1 MTEGKILIIDDEPN
15 ILESLEMFLL
25 EKGYEIKKALNGISG
40 IKLKKSFKPDVIILD
55 IRLPDIDGLTLLKEL
70 NKDNNVPVIV
80 ITAFHDMEMTIKAM
94 KAGAFEYICKPID
107 ALEIQHAI
115 ERAIKLFKKAEREL
129 TISIDDYNGFN
140 KIDIIGKDR
149 KMKEIFQ
156 TIAILSD
163 NKIPVL
169 IQGETGTGKE
179 LIARAIHF
187 YSSYKDKPFVPV
199 NCSAIVPTLF
209 ESELFGHE
217 KGAFTGAIYSKKGLF
232 DIAKDGTI
240 FLDEIAEISPELQAK
255 LLRVLQEN
263 EFYRVGG
270 DQVIKT
276 NARIIAATNKN
287 LWDLVQRGLF
297 REDLFYRL
305 KVAAIYVPPLRER
318 RSDIPL
324 LIEYFVKKI
333 NVLLHKNI
341 KMIEEKALKRMVEY
355 HWPGNVRELQN
366 VLTYAIMHTR
376 GEKILDEQISNLLIK
391 TENSYSN
398 INVKKEEN
406 DFLKN
411 NLLKLKELEKEYIYH
426 ILNITNWHLGKT
438 CEILGISRPTL
449 RMKIKNFEL
458 RKKQQTA

>member
-1 MTEGKILIIDDEPN
+1 MPKGKILIIDDEPN

-25 EKGYEIKKALNGISG
+25 EKEYEIKKALDGTSG
-40 IKLKKSFKPDVIILD
+40 ITLKKLFKPDVIILD
-55 IRLPDIDGLTLLKEL
+55 IRLPDIDGLTLIKEL
-70 NKDNNVPVIV
+70 NIDNSIPVIV

-107 ALEIQHAI
+107 VIEIQNAI
-115 ERAIKLFKKAEREL
+115 ERAIKHFKKAEKEL
-129 TISIDDYNGFN
+129 IIPSDEYNCFN
-140 KIDIIGKDR
+140 KIDIVGKDR

-156 TIAILSD
+156 TIAILSE
-163 NKIPVL
+163 NRIPVL

-187 YSSYKDKPFVPV
+187 YSSYKDKPFIPV

-240 FLDEIAEISPELQAK
+240 FLDEIAEISQELQAK

-270 DQVIKT
+270 DRVIKT

-287 LWDLVQRGLF
+287 LWDLIQKGLF

-305 KVAAIYVPPLRER
+305 KVATINIPPLRER

-324 LIEYFVKKI
+324 LIEHFVKKI
-333 NVLLHKNI
+333 NVLLHKDI
-341 KMIEEKALKRMVEY
+341 KKIEEKALKRMMEY
-355 HWPGNVRELQN
+355 DWPGNVRELQN

-376 GEKILDEQISNLLIK
+376 GDIILDEQISNLLIR
-391 TENSYSN
+391 TENGRSK
-398 INVKKEEN
+398 IDIKKIEN
-406 DFLKN
+406 DFFKQ
-411 NLLKLKELEKEYIYH
+411 NLFKLKDLEKEYINH
-426 ILNITNWHLGKT
+426 VLNITDWHLGKT

-449 RMKIKNFEL
+449 RMKIKTYEL
-458 RKKQQTA
+458 RKTV